1 MTARQTSATV
11 SSAARILD
19 VAERLVQVRGFN
31 GFSYADVAAELGVT
45 KASLHYHY
53 PGKAELGEALINRY
67 STRFADALVSIDAE
81 GWDVPAKLAAYAGLY
96 AGVLR
101 EQRMCLCGMLA
112 ADYETLPQAMRAAVV
127 RFFDENGVWLERVL
141 ELGTAQGSVRYEG
154 SARDAAQLIISTLEG
169 AMLVARPY
177 GDPERF
183 QAAAARMLAT
193 LTPYLTTECLRLR
206 RNLERLTR
214 AG

>member
-193 LTPYLTTECLRLR
+193 LTPVSHDGVPS
-206 RNLERLTR
+206 
-214 AG
+214 ASS